1 MKNYPTVNIRRDG
14 LLMRIFPLDKQLT
27 RRLKKVL
34 KYRKAV
40 YLATE
45 AERRKHNNE
54 RMVFTTVRCYKIID
68 GNKSKQLVT
77 NSGYLNKILVVLKQL
92 GRKANIKDLRPIGR
106 KGAFVVD
113 KQVINDTGFRPKQK
127 ELLLRMVN
135 AERGQVC
142 YPTGAGKSFLARVY
156 CQALP
161 KARLVF
167 TTKHQAVLKEAYAG
181 LKKVLPN
188 VGIYCSEKKE
198 NVGARVMCCS
208 TGSLHHAA
216 DWKPDALLV
225 DETQELATPKML
237 KALSMFKFCR
247 FIGLSANYKDRM
259 DGADF
264 ELEGLFGPRIAT
276 LSYESAMKVGLIVP
290 IEVRWRSVNIKSPV
304 APNAP
309 RIIKQKYG
317 IWRNKAR
324 NSLIAQDANSFP
336 EDQLLIVVNTV
347 DHAVHLKQLLPD
359 FEICY
364 SAISSKK
371 LQEFKQLRLLP
382 QNYRPLTS
390 QQRDRMKKQ
399 FEAGTLKKVIATSVW
414 NRGVN
419 FHKLQVLIRADAGG
433 SKVNDTQIPGRLS
446 RLGKSK
452 GILIDYCDEFD
463 NGFCTNA
470 LGRRRQYARKK
481 WKQKLPTDVQ
491 LNAEPERSR
500 LKLRLKKKLKL
511 KQKFKVRH

>member
-1 MKNYPTVNIRRDG
+1 MTKTKIVNIRRDG
-14 LLMRIFPLDKQLT
+14 LLMRIFPLDKKLS
-27 RRLKKVL
+27 RILKPLL

-54 RMVFTTVRCYKIID
+54 RMVFTTVRCYKVIK
-68 GNKSKQLVT
+68 GNASNQLLT
-77 NSGYLNKILVVLKQL
+77 NSGYLTKILVAIKRLKRQID
-92 GRKANIKDLRPIGR
+92 IKDLRPIGR
-106 KGAFVVD
+106 KGAFTVD
-113 KQVINDTGFRPKQK
+113 KQVIEETGFRPKQK
-127 ELLLRMVN
+127 ELLLRMVT

-208 TGSLHHAA
+208 TGSLHHAI

-237 KALSMFKFCR
+237 KALSAFKSCR

-276 LSYESAMKVGLIVP
+276 LSYDAAMKVGLIVP
-290 IEVRWRSVNIKSPV
+290 IEVHWRSVNIKSPV
-304 APNAP
+304 SPAAP

-317 IWRNKAR
+317 IWRNAAR
-324 NSLIAQDANSFP
+324 NKLIANDANSYP
-336 EDQLLIVVNTV
+336 DDQLLIVVNTV

-364 SAISSKK
+364 STISPKK
-371 LQEFKQLRLLP
+371 LAEFKQLGLLP
-382 QNYRPLTS
+382 KNYVPLTP
-390 QQRDRMKKQ
+390 QQRDKMKTR

-463 NGFCTNA
+463 VGFATNA

-481 WKQKLPTDVQ
+481 WKQKLPAGAQYDSK
-491 LNAEPERSR
+491 LANSN
-500 LKLRLKKKLKL
+500 LKSFSKAKRKKLK
-511 KQKFKVRH
+511 VRR

>member
-1 MKNYPTVNIRRDG
+1 
-14 LLMRIFPLDKQLT
+14 MRIFPLDKRLA
-27 RRLKKVL
+27 RKLKKEL

-54 RMVFTTVRCYKIID
+54 RMVFTTVRCYKVID
-68 GNKSKQLVT
+68 GNSSKQLIT
-77 NSGYLNKILVVLKQL
+77 NSGYLEKILPIIKSLN
-92 GRKANIKDLRPIGR
+92 RKVDIRDLRQIGR

-113 KQVINDTGFRPKQK
+113 EQVIEETGFRPKQK

-181 LKKVLPN
+181 LKSVLPN

-208 TGSLHHAA
+208 TGSLHHAI

-237 KALSMFKFCR
+237 RALSMFKLCR

-276 LSYESAMKVGLIVP
+276 LSYDAAMKAGLIVP
-290 IEVRWRSVNIKSPV
+290 IEVHWRSVKIKSPV
-304 APNAP
+304 AANAP

-317 IWRNKAR
+317 IWRNAAR

-336 EDQLLIVVNTV
+336 DEQILIVVNTV
-347 DHAVHLKQLLPD
+347 DHAVHLRKILPD

-364 SAISSKK
+364 SAISPKK
-371 LQEFKQLRLLP
+371 LREFKQLGLLP
-382 QNYRPLTS
+382 QNYVPLTPA
-390 QQRDRMKKQ
+390 QRDKMKKQ

-463 NGFCTNA
+463 GGLNTNA
-470 LGRRRQYARKK
+470 LSRRRQYARKK
-481 WKQKLPTDVQ
+481 WKQKLPTGAQSDS
-491 LNAEPERSR
+491 RSDGSGLSSR
-500 LKLRLKKKLKL
+500 SSLKLTLKSKLRK
-511 KQKFKVRH
+511 RR